1 MRVFVTGASGHI
13 GSALL
18 PELLEAGHETVG
30 LIRSDASE
38 ARVVAA
44 GARAHRG
51 TITDPESFA
60 GAVAAADAVIHLA
73 FDHQA
78 VAAGDMAAAI
88 ATDTRVFEMYA
99 RVLDGTGKALIP
111 ASGTLM
117 VAGLGRTGTEDDAP
131 TLPGRAELENRVIAL
146 ADRGV
151 RTAAVRLPPTVHSE
165 LDTHGFIPA
174 LIGIARAQ
182 GVSGYVGDGAN
193 RWPAG
198 HTRDAA
204 RLFRLA
210 LEQAP
215 AGTRLH
221 AAGDEGIPFR
231 EIAETIGKNL
241 GVPAVSVKPE
251 DADAHFGF
259 LGPIVQLDNP
269 VSTARTRE
277 LLGWEPVH
285 PGLIDDLNEGHY
297 FETTGA

>member
-1 MRVFVTGASGHI
+1 MRVFVSGASGHI

-18 PELLEAGHETVG
+18 PELLEAGHEVVG
-30 LIRSDASE
+30 LARSDESA
-38 ARVVAA
+38 AVVAKA
-44 GARAHRG
+44 GAAVWRG
-51 TITDPESFA
+51 TITDPGSFA
-60 GAVAAADAVIHLA
+60 DAVAAADGVIHLA
-73 FDHQA
+73 FDHEA
-78 VAAGDMAAAI
+78 MLAGDMARAI
-88 ATDTRVFEMYA
+88 ATDTRLFEMYA
-99 RVLDGTGKALIP
+99 RVLGGTGKPLVP

-117 VAGLGRTGTEDDAP
+117 VAGLGRTGTEDDAS
-131 TLPGRAELENRVIAL
+131 TLEGRAELENRVIKL

-151 RTAAVRLPPTVHSE
+151 RTSAVRLPPTVHSE

-174 LIGIARAQ
+174 LIGIARAK

-210 LEQAP
+210 LEKAP

-221 AAGDEGIPFR
+221 AAGDEGIAFR

-241 GVPAVSVKPE
+241 GVPAVSIAPE
-251 DADAHFGF
+251 EADAHFGF
-259 LGPIVQLDNP
+259 LGRLVQLDNP

-297 FETTGA
+297 FRD

>member
-1 MRVFVTGASGHI
+1 MRVFVSGASGHI

-18 PELLEAGHETVG
+18 PELLEAGHEVVG
-30 LIRSDASE
+30 LARSDESA
-38 ARVVAA
+38 AVVAKA
-44 GARAHRG
+44 GAAVRRG

-60 GAVAAADAVIHLA
+60 GAVAAADGVIQLA
-73 FDHQA
+73 FDHEAA
-78 VAAGDMAAAI
+78 VAGDMAGAI
-88 ATDTRVFEMYA
+88 ATDTRLFEMYA
-99 RVLDGTGKALIP
+99 RVLGGTGKPLVP

-117 VAGLGRTGTEDDAP
+117 VAGLGRTATEDDAP
-131 TLPGRAELENRVIAL
+131 TLEGRAELENRVIAL

-151 RTAAVRLPPTVHSE
+151 RASAVRLPPTVHSE
-165 LDTHGFIPA
+165 LDIRGFIPA
-174 LIGIARAQ
+174 LIGIARAK

-210 LEQAP
+210 LEKAP

-221 AAGDEGIPFR
+221 AAGDEGIAFR

-241 GVPAVSVKPE
+241 GLPAVSVAPE
-251 DADAHFGF
+251 EADAHFGF
-259 LGPIVQLDNP
+259 LGQLVQLDNP

-297 FETTGA
+297 FRP

>member
-18 PELLEAGHETVG
+18 PELLEAGHEVVG
-30 LIRSDASE
+30 LARSDESA
-38 ARVVAA
+38 AIVAKA
-44 GARAHRG
+44 GAAVRRG

-60 GAVAAADAVIHLA
+60 DAVAAADGVVHLA
-73 FDHQA
+73 FDHGA
-78 VAAGDMAAAI
+78 MRTGDMVRAI
-88 ATDTRVFEMYA
+88 TTDTRLFEMYA
-99 RVLDGTGKALIP
+99 RVLGGTGKPLVP

-131 TLPGRAELENRVIAL
+131 TLEGRAELENRVIKL

-151 RTAAVRLPPTVHSE
+151 RTSAVRLPPTVHSE

-174 LIGIARAQ
+174 LIGIARAK

-210 LEQAP
+210 LEKAP

-221 AAGDEGIPFR
+221 AAGDEGIAFR

-241 GVPAVSVKPE
+241 DVPAVSVAPE
-251 DADAHFGF
+251 EADAHFGF
-259 LGPIVQLDNP
+259 LGQLVQLDNP

-297 FETTGA
+297 FRP